1 MVEEKASVRHWRLTM
16 VLGVIILV
24 PIALLTSARELLFAD
39 HMNDNDNLKPCA
51 RDQMHDVTGDLIIS
65 RYDRIFLRLRSCQ
78 LA

>member
-1 MVEEKASVRHWRLTM
+1 MIEEKASVRHWRLT
-16 VLGVIILV
+16 VVPGINILV

-51 RDQMHDVTGDLIIS
+51 RDQMHDVTGDLIMS
-65 RYDRIFLRLRSCQ
+65 RYDRIVLRLRSCR